1 MGCITSLGKCCC
13 GGRRSPLL
21 MNKELSILISQYGD
35 QLGLLNYNEESGGAK
50 SRSGIILGKGLIGR
64 PSGFA
69 KEIPIV
75 IH

>member
-1 MGCITSLGKCCC
+1 
-13 GGRRSPLL
+13 